1 MKSIM
6 IIDDEKD
13 LLEEIKTCLKDDD
26 YQIITAN
33 NSREA
38 IELMEQEKEE
48 DFGLILINTSM
59 PDSNT
64 PALFSMKPK
73 TKKDID
79 TSNVEDF
86 LQKPF
91 TKEQL
96 LEFVKNKMSTE

>member
-6 IIDDEKD
+6 VIDDEKD

-26 YQIITAN
+26 FQIVTAN

-38 IELMEQEKEE
+38 IKLMEQEE
-48 DFGLILINTSM
+48 DFGLILIDTSM
-59 PDSNT
+59 PNSKT
-64 PALFSMKPK
+64 PALFSMKPQ

-79 TSNVEDF
+79 TSNSEDF

-96 LEFVKNKMSTE
+96 VDFVKSKMNKD

>member
-13 LLEEIKTCLKDDD
+13 LLEEIRTCLKDDE

-96 LEFVKNKMSTE
+96 LEFVRNKMSIE